1 MNQNTLVEE
10 ISSLEK
16 ELLEKKQLLAA
27 LRKKETVKKA
37 ENYVF
42 TSSNG
47 HSVTLSELFKEKDEL
62 IIVHN
67 MGKNCSYCTMWADG
81 FNGVYHHIAKKAAFV
96 LSTPDEPHIQ
106 DAFAAE
112 RRWQFPIVSTSGTAF
127 KQDFGFEKDGLYY
140 PGVSTFKKEAD
151 GAIYH
156 VSQAPFGPGDDFCSV
171 WHLFDLLP
179 SGSESYRP
187 SKKMNEHTP
196 FQLTGN
202 IAFAAGNYEKAIA
215 FYETVIGMT
224 AQFSNESET
233 KFSMNGNFFYVE
245 NKRPDGVFFEFAVD
259 SFSEA
264 KASLLQAGCT
274 VTEEISEKRV
284 MVTDP
289 FGLKFHIFE
298 A

>member
-27 LRKKETVKKA
+27 LRKKETAKKA
-37 ENYVF
+37 VNYVF

-112 RRWQFPIVSTSGTAF
+112 RRWQFPIVSTSGTVLN
-127 KQDFGFEKDGLYY
+127 KISVLKKTDF
-140 PGVSTFKKEAD
+140 
-151 GAIYH
+151 IIR
-156 VSQAPFGPGDDFCSV
+156 VSQ
-171 WHLFDLLP
+171 
-179 SGSESYRP
+179 P
-187 SKKMNEHTP
+187 SKKRLMGP
-196 FQLTGN
+196 FIMFHRLLLDRAMIFVLCGTYLT
-202 IAFAAGNYEKAIA
+202 
-215 FYETVIGMT
+215 
-224 AQFSNESET
+224 FSHPDQ
-233 KFSMNGNFFYVE
+233 
-245 NKRPDGVFFEFAVD
+245 RPIVHQ
-259 SFSEA
+259 
-264 KASLLQAGCT
+264 K
-274 VTEEISEKRV
+274 K
-284 MVTDP
+284 
-289 FGLKFHIFE
+289 
-298 A
+298 